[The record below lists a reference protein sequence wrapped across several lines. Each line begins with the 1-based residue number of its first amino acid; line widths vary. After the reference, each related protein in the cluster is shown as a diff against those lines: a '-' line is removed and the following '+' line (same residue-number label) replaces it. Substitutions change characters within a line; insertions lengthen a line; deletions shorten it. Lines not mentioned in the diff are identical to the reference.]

1 MADILPRL
9 WYPLSAAA
17 ATTGIVLLLRDFM
30 HGERCPSKATMEGKT
45 VIITGANNGIGKE
58 TAKELSKR
66 GGRVIMACRNMD
78 KCQGARDQ
86 LVQESGNQNV
96 HCQQV
101 DLASFESVRKFA
113 SRINKSEAKVDVLIN
128 NAGVM
133 RCPHW
138 KTADGNEWQF
148 QVNYLSHFLLT
159 NLILDKLK
167 AAKQGR
173 IINTSSIAHSQG
185 QINFEDI
192 NSTVKYEDTDAYMQS
207 KLALVLF
214 TLELSKRL
222 EGTGVTANTVYPGVT
237 KTNIGQHKLSKMES
251 AVTKPFMWFALRDP
265 ARAAQTG
272 VYLSVAPEVADKTG
286 KYWKDTVAITPAAQG
301 RDEDIAKKLWDLS
314 LKMTGLSEDVSS
326 KDQSKE
332 EKASS

>member
-9 WYPLSAAA
+9 WFPLSAAA
-17 ATTGIVLLLRDFM
+17 ATTGIILLIRDYV

-45 VIITGANNGIGKE
+45 VIITGANSGIGKE

-78 KCQGARDQ
+78 KCKEALDE
-86 LVQESGNQNV
+86 LVQETGNKNV
-96 HCQQV
+96 HCQHV

-113 SRINKSEAKVDVLIN
+113 NRINKSESKVDVLIN

-167 AAKQGR
+167 AAEQGR
-173 IINTSSIAHSQG
+173 IINTSSIAHG
-185 QINFEDI
+185 HGKIKFDDI
-192 NSTVKYEDTDAYMQS
+192 NSKDKYDDVEAYSQS

-214 TLELSKRL
+214 SLELSNRL

-237 KTNIGQHKLSKMES
+237 KTNIGQHKLSKVDS
-251 AVTKPFMWFALRDP
+251 VVTKPFMWFTLREP

-272 VYLSVAPEVADKTG
+272 IYLSVAPEVADKTG
-286 KYWKDTVAITPAAQG
+286 KYWKDTVAIRPAPQG
-301 RDEDIAKKLWDLS
+301 NNEEVAKKLWDLS
-314 LKMTGLSEDVSS
+314 LKMTGLPEDMTSN
-326 KDQSKE
+326 DQSKE
-332 EKASS
+332 EKTS

>member
-66 GGRVIMACRNMD
+66 G
-78 KCQGARDQ
+78 
-86 LVQESGNQNV
+86 
-96 HCQQV
+96 
-101 DLASFESVRKFA
+101 
-113 SRINKSEAKVDVLIN
+113 EAKVDVLIN